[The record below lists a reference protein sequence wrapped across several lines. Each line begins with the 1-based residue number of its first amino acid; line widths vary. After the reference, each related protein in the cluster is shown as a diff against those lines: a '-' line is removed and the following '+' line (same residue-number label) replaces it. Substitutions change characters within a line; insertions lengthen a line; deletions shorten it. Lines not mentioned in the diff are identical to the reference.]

1 MPAIPPPNFRDKYEN
16 SGLIGGWL
24 IGRFYSA
31 VASLIAGL
39 QPPPASAFEVG
50 AGEGY
55 STQRLAP
62 MLPADCRFLSS
73 EFEPALALRA
83 RQRNPGVAIST
94 QSIYALERA
103 DASADLVLC
112 LEVLEHLDDPA
123 RGLAELARV
132 ARHALIVSVPNEPL
146 WRALNCA
153 RGKYWRDFGNT
164 PGHLNH
170 WSPRAFERF
179 IGTRCE
185 IVARV
190 QPVPWTV
197 VLAVPRR

>member
-1 MPAIPPPNFRDKYEN
+1 MSAPSPQNFRDKYEK

-24 IGRFYSA
+24 IDRFY
-31 VASLIAGL
+31 ASIAGLIAGL
-39 QPPPASAFEVG
+39 RPPPASAFEVG

-62 MLPADCRFLSS
+62 MLPAACRFTSS
-73 EFEPALALRA
+73 EFEPELALRA

-94 QSIYALERA
+94 QSIYALERET
-103 DASADLVLC
+103 ASAELVIC

-132 ARHALIVSVPNEPL
+132 ARGALIVSVPNEPL

-153 RGKYWRDFGNT
+153 RGKYWDDWGNT

-170 WSPRAFERF
+170 WTPWAFERF
-179 IGTRCE
+179 VQTRCDV
-185 IVARV
+185 VARL
-190 QPVPWTV
+190 QPLPWTV
-197 VLAVPRR
+197 LLAVPRR

>member
-1 MPAIPPPNFRDKYEN
+1 MPAEPQNFRDKYEK

-24 IGRFYSA
+24 IDRFYA
-31 VASLIAGL
+31 TVGDLIAGL
-39 QPPPASAFEVG
+39 QPPPRTAFEVG

-62 MLPADCRFLSS
+62 MLPADCRFTSS
-73 EFEPALALRA
+73 EFEPELALRA

-94 QSIYALERA
+94 QSIYAIGRE
-103 DASADLVLC
+103 DASADLVVC

-132 ARHALIVSVPNEPL
+132 ARRALIVSVPNEPL

-153 RGKYWRDFGNT
+153 RGKYWGDLGNT
-164 PGHLNH
+164 PGHINH
-170 WSPRAFERF
+170 WSPWAFERF
-179 IGTRCE
+179 IATRCDV
-185 IVARV
+185 VARA
-190 QPVPWTV
+190 QPLPWTV

>member
-1 MPAIPPPNFRDKYEN
+1 MSEPEQQNFRDKYEK

-24 IGRFYSA
+24 IDRFYST
-31 VASLIAGL
+31 VAGLIAGL
-39 QPPPASAFEVG
+39 RPPPASAFEVG

-62 MLPADCRFLSS
+62 MLPADCRFMSS
-73 EFEPALALRA
+73 EFEPELVLQA

-103 DASADLVLC
+103 DVSADLVIC

-123 RGLAELARV
+123 RGLAELVRV
-132 ARHALIVSVPNEPL
+132 ARRALIVSVPNEPL

-153 RGKYWRDFGNT
+153 RGKYWSDFGNT

-179 IGTRCE
+179 IATRCE
-185 IVARV
+185 IVVRA
-190 QPVPWTV
+190 QPLPWTV

>member
-1 MPAIPPPNFRDKYEN
+1 MPEPQQQNFRDKYEK
-16 SGLIGGWL
+16 SGRIGGWL
-24 IGRFYSA
+24 IDRFYTT
-31 VASLIAGL
+31 VAGL
-39 QPPPASAFEVG
+39 VAGLRPTPVSAFEVG

-62 MLPADCRFLSS
+62 MLPEGCRFMSS
-73 EFEPALALRA
+73 EFDTELVLRA

-94 QSIYALERA
+94 QSIYALERE
-103 DASADLVLC
+103 DASADLVIC

-132 ARHALIVSVPNEPL
+132 ARRAIIVSVPNEPV
-146 WRALNCA
+146 WRVLNCA
-153 RGKYWRDFGNT
+153 RGKYWDDFGNT

-179 IGTRCE
+179 IGTRCD
-185 IVARV
+185 IVARAR
-190 QPVPWTV
+190 PLPWTV

>member
-1 MPAIPPPNFRDKYEN
+1 MSANPPENFRDKYEK

-24 IGRFYSA
+24 IDRFY
-31 VASLIAGL
+31 ASIAGLIAGL
-39 QPPPASAFEVG
+39 QPPPTSAFEVG

-62 MLPADCRFLSS
+62 MMPADCRFVSS

-83 RQRNPGVAIST
+83 RQRNPGVAVST
-94 QSIYALERA
+94 QSIYALERE
-103 DASADLVLC
+103 DASADLVVC

-132 ARHALIVSVPNEPL
+132 ARGALIVSVPNEPL
-146 WRALNCA
+146 WRVLNCA
-153 RGKYWRDFGNT
+153 RGKYWGDLGNT

-170 WSPRAFERF
+170 WTPRAFERF
-179 IGTRCE
+179 VGTRCR
-185 IVARV
+185 VLARV
-190 QPVPWTV
+190 QPLPWTIL
-197 VLAVPRR
+197 LAVPRR